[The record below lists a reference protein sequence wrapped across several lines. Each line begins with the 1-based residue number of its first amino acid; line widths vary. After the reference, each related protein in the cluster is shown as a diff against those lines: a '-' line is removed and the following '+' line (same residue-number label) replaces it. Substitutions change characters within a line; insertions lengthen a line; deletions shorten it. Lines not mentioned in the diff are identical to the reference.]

1 MPSQPRGI
9 RTRTHILDVAL
20 ECFSRSGYDATG
32 VAEICLAAGVTKGA
46 FYHHFPSKHA
56 VFLELLERWLSDLD
70 EQLAAVRGG
79 SETVPDSLR
88 RMASIT
94 PLIFESARGRVPLF
108 LEFWTQASR
117 DPQVW
122 QASIAP
128 YRRYRQF
135 FAALLEAGVV
145 EGSLR
150 PLDPQLAAHWLVAL
164 AVGLLLQGALDPTG
178 AEWGRVAQDGV
189 ESLLAIWASHSRAE
203 NSATND
209 PSSQRREASS

>member
-1 MPSQPRGI
+1 MPAQLRGH
-9 RTRTHILDVAL
+9 RTRTHILDAAL

-56 VFLELLERWLSDLD
+56 VFLELLERWLCDLD
-70 EQLAAVRGG
+70 EQLAAVHSA

-88 RMASIT
+88 RMASIA
-94 PLIFESARGRVPLF
+94 PAIFESARGRVPLF

-117 DPQVW
+117 DPAVW
-122 QASIAP
+122 KASIAP

-150 PLDPQLAAHWLVAL
+150 PLDAQIAAHWLVAL
-164 AVGLLLQGALDPTG
+164 AVGLLIQGALDPQG
-178 AEWGRVAQDGV
+178 AEWGRAAQDGI
-189 ESLLAIWASHSRAE
+189 EALLGLWTARPPA
-203 NSATND
+203 ATAAAN
-209 PSSQRREASS
+209 